1 MLSLKPIIESVLVWG
16 DGYDWRVF
24 SVSVYLLL
32 LAPRSRVLKTGVIL
46 CSLVCGTLRGWVFN
60 YVVDLLCKSLTGRPW
75 SKLGGGTL
83 AMSTI
88 NKSSVKSY

>member
-32 LAPRSRVLKTGVIL
+32 LAPRSRVLKNWSHFVFPSVWDSERMGIQL
-46 CSLVCGTLRGWVFN
+46 CC
-60 YVVDLLCKSLTGRPW
+60 
-75 SKLGGGTL
+75 
-83 AMSTI
+83 
-88 NKSSVKSY
+88 